1 MHLDSCLVELALN
14 KDKLASLPQKAR
26 KISLW
31 KMERV
36 VRGKGPCSAY
46 YLFLS
51 LKDIFFNA
59 SSLSPFINAVGPKL
73 TCSLGGVRSP
83 ELINDD
89 LVGDIQLRTS
99 IQDSVSLLLCQSW
112 QLEGSQPI
120 TPEA

>member
-36 VRGKGPCSAY
+36 VRGKGPRSAY

-51 LKDIFFNA
+51 LKDIFFMLPLYPPLSTLLALNSHA
-59 SSLSPFINAVGPKL
+59 HSEESGHLNSSMM
-73 TCSLGGVRSP
+73 T
-83 ELINDD
+83 
-89 LVGDIQLRTS
+89 
-99 IQDSVSLLLCQSW
+99 W
-112 QLEGSQPI
+112 
-120 TPEA
+120 